1 MLERLGVKIVKI
13 AIASDDERTISSHFG
28 QTKGFVILEVEGK
41 EGRNREYRP
50 NTFTG
55 HARGLEGA
63 GHGVDR
69 HGPILSA
76 LSDCK
81 VVISHGM
88 GRRIYDDLKNAG
100 IEVFVTDETD
110 VLRAFDLYVQ
120 GKLTDHPERSCSHE
134 HER

>member
-1 MLERLGVKIVKI
+1 MKI

-28 QTKGFVILEVEGK
+28 QTRGFVVFEVEGK
-41 EGRNREYRP
+41 GVKNREYRP

-63 GHGVDR
+63 GHEIDR

-81 VVISHGM
+81 IVIAHGM

-110 VLRAFDLYVQ
+110 VQRAIDSYLQ
-120 GKLTDHPERSCSHE
+120 GELIDNPERSCSHE

>member
-1 MLERLGVKIVKI
+1 MKI

-28 QTKGFVILEVEGK
+28 QTRGFVVFDVEGK
-41 EGRNREYRP
+41 EVKSREYRP

-63 GHGVDR
+63 GHEIDR

-81 VVISHGM
+81 AVISHGM
-88 GRRIYDDLKNAG
+88 GRRIYDDLKGAG
-100 IEVFVTDETD
+100 IEAFVTDEAE
-110 VLRAFDLYVQ
+110 VQKVIGLYIN
-120 GKLTDHPERSCSHE
+120 GELIDRPERGCSHKCE
-134 HER
+134 

>member
-1 MLERLGVKIVKI
+1 
-13 AIASDDERTISSHFG
+13 
-28 QTKGFVILEVEGK
+28 VEGK
-41 EGRNREYRP
+41 NREYRP

-63 GHGVDR
+63 GHEIDR

>member
-1 MLERLGVKIVKI
+1 MKI

-28 QTKGFVILEVEGK
+28 QTRGFVVFDVEGK
-41 EGRNREYRP
+41 EVKNREYRP

-63 GHGVDR
+63 GHEIDR
-69 HGPILSA
+69 HGPIISA

-81 VVISHGM
+81 AVISHGM
-88 GRRIYDDLKNAG
+88 GRRIYDDLKRAG
-100 IEVFVTDETD
+100 IEVFVTDETN
-110 VLRAFDLYVQ
+110 VKTASELYLQ

-134 HER
+134 HEH